1 MAEKLVTGKGLIVV
15 PSVTKKLDLLVV
27 ADPNTQSG
35 KTKKARQYGIRVI
48 HEPTLW
54 RLLGIDVD

>member
-1 MAEKLVTGKGLIVV
+1 LVTEKGLIVV
-15 PSVTKKLDLLVV
+15 PSVTKKLDLFVV

-35 KTKKARQYGIRVI
+35 KAKKARQYGIRVI

-54 RLLGIDVD
+54 RLLGIDID